1 MAFTAQSALLK
12 FGFILSTVLFFL
24 GLVELGSLAKYGTA
38 SSGIIA
44 IASGLLFAMDFVTW
58 KKSENYKGKRA
69 SLLVCVINALNC
81 SPVSVSIASRD
92 ATTK

>member
-1 MAFTAQSALLK
+1 MAFTAHSALLK

-24 GLVELGSLAKYGTA
+24 GLVELGSLAKYGTNNGTCA
-38 SSGIIA
+38 LYWDGKVDHSSICSFTVIAGGVIA

-69 SLLVCVINALNC
+69 SLI
-81 SPVSVSIASRD
+81 
-92 ATTK
+92 